1 MERRAPSQPRV
12 AWEED
17 GGPQESSS
25 PVEPYEVTMVQPLQT
40 DAAGLAVCEE
50 EQEAMAFI
58 QTFVRLSCPMQDDK
72 LQFLESIRSLCR
84 SATNRGSLAGLE
96 CFCRRHEL
104 AEKVEALLSEEP
116 QKQMRTELQLLAML
130 AITQLSSVLPEL
142 LDNTQLISSCF
153 RSVLLLPPEEEVT
166 GLEASLYTQTVDAMD
181 IMLKAVVLRSGEV
194 LQDVLEVLL
203 TFTSSERAVVRERA
217 LQRICSLSHWLA
229 SCSTLEA
236 GQDEDRD
243 DACGKIQ
250 IPVLGKLFGRLI
262 LMAFEEE
269 KTNHVALDAL
279 YALLNFICQQQ
290 RVTLPEDNAQLQAHW
305 EDGISSSL
313 HSPNAKDFIEAVG
326 KYLGPSERTHIILS
340 TITMFRYSSPCNHQV
355 ALSMLEVIGRDPDWW
370 LMDVPKIVSH
380 IYHTGLVT
388 DIQVQ
393 HTLHCLLL
401 LVADRSPGQVVT
413 TLLQI
418 APRGDRNAL
427 SLWEVMFSV
436 PQTVEKVL
444 KELRV
449 QLQDLKNGIF
459 RTFPENDC
467 LSYLALL
474 ASEDVQ
480 EEEFAPLYK
489 TCRFLL
495 YSANSTDR
503 EITSLLLRAL
513 ITLSNRD
520 DRARKMKVLLPDL
533 MNLLRQ
539 NCTSLVMMALMV
551 LQNMMKCLKRTEAS
565 SIAADVAR
573 ILWYHFDEEESWVRE
588 SCISS
593 FRDLVRTV
601 VGKEKKWMKNFVHTV
616 LAPLI
621 LRMNDEAPKVGQASR
636 NALLAIAELLK
647 WKEMKHVVKTRQT
660 WKMAECLMKK
670 DSSRAE
676 QYLLQSL
683 KYLKD
688 PQECVRDST
697 IRFIGT
703 IMRHVKDQSTEV
715 PALIVRELQAL
726 EKGGCE
732 FICCLAAQTS
742 LILSRLREQQSPAG
756 SRCSLWCWHR

>member
-1 MERRAPSQPRV
+1 MGKRVPEKLWEARHLMEPRV
-12 AWEED
+12 SYDTA
-17 GGPQESSS
+17 
-25 PVEPYEVTMVQPLQT
+25 EPR
-40 DAAGLAVCEE
+40 
-50 EQEAMAFI
+50 
-58 QTFVRLSCPMQDDK
+58 RL
-72 LQFLESIRSLCR
+72 
-84 SATNRGSLAGLE
+84 
-96 CFCRRHEL
+96 
-104 AEKVEALLSEEP
+104 LLSIMKAHGTKSPCDIEGPHGTMENITTVWDPLEPRAIVTLQASMEAVPEEP
-116 QKQMRTELQLLAML
+116 CWLCQGQ
-130 AITQLSSVLPEL
+130 S
-142 LDNTQLISSCF
+142 
-153 RSVLLLPPEEEVT
+153 
-166 GLEASLYTQTVDAMD
+166 
-181 IMLKAVVLRSGEV
+181 
-194 LQDVLEVLL
+194 
-203 TFTSSERAVVRERA
+203 
-217 LQRICSLSHWLA
+217 CSLQ
-229 SCSTLEA
+229 
-236 GQDEDRD
+236 GFFQ
-243 DACGKIQ
+243 
-250 IPVLGKLFGRLI
+250 
-262 LMAFEEE
+262 
-269 KTNHVALDAL
+269 
-279 YALLNFICQQQ
+279 
-290 RVTLPEDNAQLQAHW
+290 
-305 EDGISSSL
+305 
-313 HSPNAKDFIEAVG
+313 
-326 KYLGPSERTHIILS
+326 
-340 TITMFRYSSPCNHQV
+340 
-355 ALSMLEVIGRDPDWW
+355 
-370 LMDVPKIVSH
+370 
-380 IYHTGLVT
+380 
-388 DIQVQ
+388 
-393 HTLHCLLL
+393 
-401 LVADRSPGQVVT
+401 
-413 TLLQI
+413 
-418 APRGDRNAL
+418 
-427 SLWEVMFSV
+427 
-436 PQTVEKVL
+436 
-444 KELRV
+444 
-449 QLQDLKNGIF
+449 
-459 RTFPENDC
+459 
-467 LSYLALL
+467 LL

-480 EEEFAPLYK
+480 EEEFASLYK

-513 ITLSNRD
+513 ITLSNRE

-551 LQNMMKCLKRTEAS
+551 LQNMMKCLKSTEAS

-647 WKEMKHVVKTRQT
+647 WKEMKHVAKTWQT

>member
-1 MERRAPSQPRV
+1 M
-12 AWEED
+12 
-17 GGPQESSS
+17 
-25 PVEPYEVTMVQPLQT
+25 
-40 DAAGLAVCEE
+40 
-50 EQEAMAFI
+50 
-58 QTFVRLSCPMQDDK
+58 
-72 LQFLESIRSLCR
+72 
-84 SATNRGSLAGLE
+84 
-96 CFCRRHEL
+96 
-104 AEKVEALLSEEP
+104 
-116 QKQMRTELQLLAML
+116 
-130 AITQLSSVLPEL
+130 
-142 LDNTQLISSCF
+142 
-153 RSVLLLPPEEEVT
+153 T
-166 GLEASLYTQTVDAMD
+166 GLEASLYTQTVEAMD
-181 IMLKAVVLRSGEV
+181 ILLKAVVLKSCEV
-194 LQDVLEVLL
+194 PQDILEVLL

-236 GQDEDRD
+236 GQNEERD
-243 DACGKIQ
+243 DACAQMQ
-250 IPVLGKLFGRLI
+250 IPVLGKVFGHLI

-279 YALLNFICQQQ
+279 YALLNFICHQQ

-380 IYHTGLVT
+380 IYHTGLVM

-401 LVADRSPGQVVT
+401 LVAERSPGQVVT

-467 LSYLALL
+467 LSYLA
-474 ASEDVQ
+474 
-480 EEEFAPLYK
+480 
-489 TCRFLL
+489 
-495 YSANSTDR
+495 
-503 EITSLLLRAL
+503 
-513 ITLSNRD
+513 
-520 DRARKMKVLLPDL
+520 ARKMKVLLPDL

-539 NCTSLVMMALMV
+539 NCMSLVMMALMV

-565 SIAADVAR
+565 LIAAHVAR
-573 ILWYHFDEEESWVRE
+573 VLWYHFDEEESWVRE

-621 LRMNDEAPKVGQASR
+621 LHMNDEAPKVGQASR

-647 WKEMKHVVKTRQT
+647 WKEMKHVVKTQQT

-688 PQECVRDST
+688 PQECVRDLT
-697 IRFIGT
+697 VRFIGT

-726 EKGGCE
+726 EKDGCE

>member
-1 MERRAPSQPRV
+1 
-12 AWEED
+12 
-17 GGPQESSS
+17 
-25 PVEPYEVTMVQPLQT
+25 
-40 DAAGLAVCEE
+40 
-50 EQEAMAFI
+50 
-58 QTFVRLSCPMQDDK
+58 
-72 LQFLESIRSLCR
+72 
-84 SATNRGSLAGLE
+84 
-96 CFCRRHEL
+96 
-104 AEKVEALLSEEP
+104 
-116 QKQMRTELQLLAML
+116 MRTELQLLAML
-130 AITQLSSVLPEL
+130 AITQLRYLLVPLRDALCPPAQGPEMLLPSPVSNWNLSLCSSVLPEL

-153 RSVLLLPPEEEVT
+153 WSVLLLPPEEEMT

-181 IMLKAVVLRSGEV
+181 IMLKAVVLKSGEV

-229 SCSTLEA
+229 SCSTLET
-236 GQDEDRD
+236 GQNEDRD
-243 DACGKIQ
+243 DACAQIQ
-250 IPVLGKLFGRLI
+250 IPVLGKVFGHLI

-279 YALLNFICQQQ
+279 YALLNFISQQQ

-370 LMDVPKIVSH
+370 LTDVPKIVSH

-393 HTLHCLLL
+393 HSLHCLLL
-401 LVADRSPGQVVT
+401 LVAERSPGQVVT

-467 LSYLALL
+467 LSYLA
-474 ASEDVQ
+474 
-480 EEEFAPLYK
+480 
-489 TCRFLL
+489 
-495 YSANSTDR
+495 
-503 EITSLLLRAL
+503 
-513 ITLSNRD
+513 
-520 DRARKMKVLLPDL
+520 ARKMKVLLPDL

-647 WKEMKHVVKTRQT
+647 WKEMKHVVKTWQT

-688 PQECVRDST
+688 PQECVRDLT
-697 IRFIGT
+697 VRFIGT

>member
-1 MERRAPSQPRV
+1 MLLPSPISN
-12 AWEED
+12 WN
-17 GGPQESSS
+17 
-25 PVEPYEVTMVQPLQT
+25 L
-40 DAAGLAVCEE
+40 
-50 EQEAMAFI
+50 
-58 QTFVRLSCPMQDDK
+58 
-72 LQFLESIRSLCR
+72 SLC
-84 SATNRGSLAGLE
+84 
-96 CFCRRHEL
+96 
-104 AEKVEALLSEEP
+104 
-116 QKQMRTELQLLAML
+116 
-130 AITQLSSVLPEL
+130 SSVLPEL

-153 RSVLLLPPEEEVT
+153 QRVLLLPPEEEMT
-166 GLEASLYTQTVDAMD
+166 SLEASLYTQTVEAMD
-181 IMLKAVVLRSGEV
+181 ILLKAVVLKCGEV
-194 LQDVLEVLL
+194 LQDILEVLL

-236 GQDEDRD
+236 GQNEERD
-243 DACGKIQ
+243 DACAQIQ
-250 IPVLGKLFGRLI
+250 IPVLGKVFGRLI

-269 KTNHVALDAL
+269 RTNRVALDAL
-279 YALLNFICQQQ
+279 YALLNFISQQQ

-370 LMDVPKIVSH
+370 LTDVPKIVSH

-393 HTLHCLLL
+393 HSLHCLLL
-401 LVADRSPGQVVT
+401 LVADRSPVQVVT

-436 PQTVEKVL
+436 PQMVEKVL

-459 RTFPENDC
+459 RTLAENDC
-467 LSYLALL
+467 LSYLA
-474 ASEDVQ
+474 
-480 EEEFAPLYK
+480 
-489 TCRFLL
+489 
-495 YSANSTDR
+495 
-503 EITSLLLRAL
+503 
-513 ITLSNRD
+513 
-520 DRARKMKVLLPDL
+520 ARKMKVLLPDL

-621 LRMNDEAPKVGQASR
+621 LRMNDKAPKVGQASR
-636 NALLAIAELLK
+636 NALLAITELLK
-647 WKEMKHVVKTRQT
+647 WKEMKHVVKTWQT

-726 EKGGCE
+726 EKDGCE

-756 SRCSLWCWHR
+756 SQCSLWCWHR

>member
-1 MERRAPSQPRV
+1 MLLP
-12 AWEED
+12 
-17 GGPQESSS
+17 S
-25 PVEPYEVTMVQPLQT
+25 PVSNWN
-40 DAAGLAVCEE
+40 
-50 EQEAMAFI
+50 
-58 QTFVRLSCPMQDDK
+58 LSHC
-72 LQFLESIRSLCR
+72 
-84 SATNRGSLAGLE
+84 
-96 CFCRRHEL
+96 
-104 AEKVEALLSEEP
+104 
-116 QKQMRTELQLLAML
+116 
-130 AITQLSSVLPEL
+130 SSVLPEL

-153 RSVLLLPPEEEVT
+153 RRVLLLPPEEEMT
-166 GLEASLYTQTVDAMD
+166 GLEASFYTQTVEAMD
-181 IMLKAVVLRSGEV
+181 IMLKAVVLKSCEV
-194 LQDVLEVLL
+194 PQDILEVLL
-203 TFTSSERAVVRERA
+203 TFTSSERAVVQERA

-229 SCSTLEA
+229 SCSTLET
-236 GQDEDRD
+236 GQNEERD
-243 DACGKIQ
+243 DACAQIQ
-250 IPVLGKLFGRLI
+250 IPVLGKVFGHLI

-279 YALLNFICQQQ
+279 YALLNFISQQQ

-313 HSPNAKDFIEAVG
+313 HYPNAKDFIEAVG

-370 LMDVPKIVSH
+370 LTDVPKIVSH

-393 HTLHCLLL
+393 HSLHCLLL
-401 LVADRSPGQVVT
+401 LVADRSPVQVVT

-467 LSYLALL
+467 LSYLA
-474 ASEDVQ
+474 
-480 EEEFAPLYK
+480 
-489 TCRFLL
+489 
-495 YSANSTDR
+495 
-503 EITSLLLRAL
+503 
-513 ITLSNRD
+513 
-520 DRARKMKVLLPDL
+520 ARKMKVLLPDL

-647 WKEMKHVVKTRQT
+647 WKEMKHVVKTWQT

-688 PQECVRDST
+688 PQECVRDLT
-697 IRFIGT
+697 VRFIGT

>member
-1 MERRAPSQPRV
+1 
-12 AWEED
+12 
-17 GGPQESSS
+17 
-25 PVEPYEVTMVQPLQT
+25 
-40 DAAGLAVCEE
+40 
-50 EQEAMAFI
+50 
-58 QTFVRLSCPMQDDK
+58 
-72 LQFLESIRSLCR
+72 
-84 SATNRGSLAGLE
+84 
-96 CFCRRHEL
+96 
-104 AEKVEALLSEEP
+104 
-116 QKQMRTELQLLAML
+116 MRTELQLLAML

-153 RSVLLLPPEEEVT
+153 WSVLLLPPEEEMT

-181 IMLKAVVLRSGEV
+181 IMLKAVVLKSGEV

-229 SCSTLEA
+229 SCSTLET
-236 GQDEDRD
+236 GQNEERD
-243 DACGKIQ
+243 DACGQIQ
-250 IPVLGKLFGRLI
+250 IPVLGKVFGHLI

-279 YALLNFICQQQ
+279 YALLNFISQQQ

-355 ALSMLEVIGRDPDWW
+355 ALSMLEVIGREPDWW
-370 LMDVPKIVSH
+370 LTDVPKIVSH

-393 HTLHCLLL
+393 HSLHCLLL

-467 LSYLALL
+467 LSYLA
-474 ASEDVQ
+474 
-480 EEEFAPLYK
+480 
-489 TCRFLL
+489 
-495 YSANSTDR
+495 
-503 EITSLLLRAL
+503 
-513 ITLSNRD
+513 
-520 DRARKMKVLLPDL
+520 ARKMKVLLPDL

-647 WKEMKHVVKTRQT
+647 WKEMKHVVKTWQT

-688 PQECVRDST
+688 PQECVRDLT
-697 IRFIGT
+697 VRFIGT

>member
-1 MERRAPSQPRV
+1 M
-12 AWEED
+12 
-17 GGPQESSS
+17 
-25 PVEPYEVTMVQPLQT
+25 
-40 DAAGLAVCEE
+40 
-50 EQEAMAFI
+50 
-58 QTFVRLSCPMQDDK
+58 
-72 LQFLESIRSLCR
+72 
-84 SATNRGSLAGLE
+84 
-96 CFCRRHEL
+96 
-104 AEKVEALLSEEP
+104 
-116 QKQMRTELQLLAML
+116 
-130 AITQLSSVLPEL
+130 
-142 LDNTQLISSCF
+142 
-153 RSVLLLPPEEEVT
+153 T
-166 GLEASLYTQTVDAMD
+166 GLEASLYTQTVEAMD
-181 IMLKAVVLRSGEV
+181 ILLKAVVLKSCEV
-194 LQDVLEVLL
+194 PQDILEVLL

-236 GQDEDRD
+236 GQNEERD
-243 DACGKIQ
+243 DACAQMQ
-250 IPVLGKLFGRLI
+250 IPVLGKVFGHLI

-279 YALLNFICQQQ
+279 YALLNFICHQQ

-370 LMDVPKIVSH
+370 LTDVPKIVSH
-380 IYHTGLVT
+380 IYHTGLVM

-401 LVADRSPGQVVT
+401 LVAERSPGQVVT

-467 LSYLALL
+467 LSYLA
-474 ASEDVQ
+474 
-480 EEEFAPLYK
+480 
-489 TCRFLL
+489 
-495 YSANSTDR
+495 
-503 EITSLLLRAL
+503 
-513 ITLSNRD
+513 
-520 DRARKMKVLLPDL
+520 ARKMKVLLPDL

-539 NCTSLVMMALMV
+539 NCMSLVMMALMV

-565 SIAADVAR
+565 LIAAHVAR
-573 ILWYHFDEEESWVRE
+573 VLWYHFDEEESWVRE

-621 LRMNDEAPKVGQASR
+621 LHMNDEAPKVGQASR

-647 WKEMKHVVKTRQT
+647 WKEMKHVVKTQQT

-688 PQECVRDST
+688 PQECVRDLT
-697 IRFIGT
+697 VRFIGT

-726 EKGGCE
+726 EKDGCE

>member
-1 MERRAPSQPRV
+1 
-12 AWEED
+12 
-17 GGPQESSS
+17 
-25 PVEPYEVTMVQPLQT
+25 
-40 DAAGLAVCEE
+40 
-50 EQEAMAFI
+50 
-58 QTFVRLSCPMQDDK
+58 
-72 LQFLESIRSLCR
+72 
-84 SATNRGSLAGLE
+84 
-96 CFCRRHEL
+96 
-104 AEKVEALLSEEP
+104 
-116 QKQMRTELQLLAML
+116 MRTELQLLAML
-130 AITQLSSVLPEL
+130 AITQLRYLLVPLRDALCPPAQGPEMLLPSPVSNWNLSLCSSVLPEL

-153 RSVLLLPPEEEVT
+153 WSVLLLPPEEEMT

-181 IMLKAVVLRSGEV
+181 IMLKAVVLKSGEV

-229 SCSTLEA
+229 SCSTLET
-236 GQDEDRD
+236 GQNEDRD
-243 DACGKIQ
+243 DACAQIQ
-250 IPVLGKLFGRLI
+250 IPVLGKVFGHLI

-279 YALLNFICQQQ
+279 YALLNFISQQQ

-370 LMDVPKIVSH
+370 LTDVPKIVSH

-393 HTLHCLLL
+393 HSLHCLLL
-401 LVADRSPGQVVT
+401 LVAERSPGQVVT

-480 EEEFAPLYK
+480 EEEFASLYK

-513 ITLSNRD
+513 ITLSNRE

-647 WKEMKHVVKTRQT
+647 WKEMKHVVKTWQT

-688 PQECVRDST
+688 PQECVRDLT
-697 IRFIGT
+697 VRFIGT

>member
-1 MERRAPSQPRV
+1 
-12 AWEED
+12 
-17 GGPQESSS
+17 
-25 PVEPYEVTMVQPLQT
+25 
-40 DAAGLAVCEE
+40 
-50 EQEAMAFI
+50 
-58 QTFVRLSCPMQDDK
+58 
-72 LQFLESIRSLCR
+72 
-84 SATNRGSLAGLE
+84 
-96 CFCRRHEL
+96 
-104 AEKVEALLSEEP
+104 
-116 QKQMRTELQLLAML
+116 MRTELQLLAML
-130 AITQLSSVLPEL
+130 AITQLRYLLVPLRDALCPPAQGPEMLLPSPVSTWNLSLCSSVLPEL
-142 LDNTQLISSCF
+142 LDNTQLISSSF
-153 RSVLLLPPEEEVT
+153 QSVLLLPPEEEMT

-181 IMLKAVVLRSGEV
+181 ILLKAVVLKSGEV

-229 SCSTLEA
+229 SCSTLEPFCSSA
-236 GQDEDRD
+236 CLPQTGQNEERD
-243 DACGKIQ
+243 DACGQIQ
-250 IPVLGKLFGRLI
+250 IPVLGKVFGCLI

-279 YALLNFICQQQ
+279 YALLNFISQQQ

-355 ALSMLEVIGRDPDWW
+355 ALSMLEVTGRDPDWW
-370 LMDVPKIVSH
+370 LTDVPKIVSH

-393 HTLHCLLL
+393 HSLHCLLL
-401 LVADRSPGQVVT
+401 LVADRSPVQVVT

-467 LSYLALL
+467 LSYLA
-474 ASEDVQ
+474 
-480 EEEFAPLYK
+480 
-489 TCRFLL
+489 
-495 YSANSTDR
+495 
-503 EITSLLLRAL
+503 
-513 ITLSNRD
+513 
-520 DRARKMKVLLPDL
+520 ARKMKVLLPDL

-621 LRMNDEAPKVGQASR
+621 LHMNDEAPKVGQASR
-636 NALLAIAELLK
+636 NALLAITELLK
-647 WKEMKHVVKTRQT
+647 WKEMKHVVKTQQT

-726 EKGGCE
+726 EKDGCE